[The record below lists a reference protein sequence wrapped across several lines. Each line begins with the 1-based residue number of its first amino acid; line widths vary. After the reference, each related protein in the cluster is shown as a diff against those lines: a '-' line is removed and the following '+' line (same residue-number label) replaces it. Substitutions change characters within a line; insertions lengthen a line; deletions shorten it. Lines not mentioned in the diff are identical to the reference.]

1 MPPLL
6 RPVRRYNRNWRYH
19 KGQRLWVTTDGV
31 VLPPGESSRQGVDG
45 ASWCMVWDVDAWERQ
60 PRLMRIDTRELEIR
74 ESSSTGM
81 SNSGSGIGAVGAE
94 RSIST
99 PGQISLQQ
107 QQGQGGSVNA
117 QQHQQQHYAQAMQ
130 QQLRI

>member
-1 MPPLL
+1 
-6 RPVRRYNRNWRYH
+6 
-19 KGQRLWVTTDGV
+19 
-31 VLPPGESSRQGVDG
+31 
-45 ASWCMVWDVDAWERQ
+45 MVWDVDAWERQ

-74 ESSSTGM
+74 ESSSAGM